1 MEAGQI
7 QRLLGQKQAQL
18 MKQRLA
24 KNIIDLLMTAALPVM
39 MVYSLAGETLH
50 ECIGTAMLAL
60 FIAHHILNRKAT
72 ASMFRGKQTPVR
84 ILGTVVN
91 LLLFAV
97 MVCLPISGIVL
108 SKHLYTWLPTDGLS
122 AIARTAHLLLSY
134 WGFALMSF
142 HLGLHADLWL
152 NRLKKRKA
160 AFILLTIALT
170 LIASFGV
177 YAFVAN
183 RLYEYMFLQT
193 QFVFFD
199 FDKPLILTFAEYL
212 SIIVLFAWIGY
223 WLKALLKRIR
233 KG

>member
-1 MEAGQI
+1 MSFLYVLEKVRHAAPWLAAIFSFLTDFGGEAAFLVVSLF
-7 QRLLGQKQAQL
+7 LLWCVDKREGFYVL
-18 MKQRLA
+18 S
-24 KNIIDLLMTAALPVM
+24 V
-39 MVYSLAGETLH
+39 G
-50 ECIGTAMLAL
+50 
-60 FIAHHILNRKAT
+60 F
-72 ASMFRGKQTPVR
+72 
-84 ILGTVVN
+84 LGTVVN

-122 AIARTAHLLLSY
+122 AIARTVHLLLSY
-134 WGFALMSF
+134 WGFVLMSF

-152 NRLKKRKA
+152 NRLKKREA

-212 SIIVLFAWIGY
+212 SMIVLFAWIGY

>member
-39 MVYSLAGETLH
+39 MAYSLAGETLH

-72 ASMFRGKQTPVR
+72 AAMFKVKQTVAR

-122 AIARTAHLLLSY
+122 AIARTVHLLLSY
-134 WGFALMSF
+134 WGFALFSF

-152 NRLKKRKA
+152 NRLKKKKA
-160 AFILLTIALT
+160 AFIVLSVVLT
-170 LIASFGV
+170 LIAAFGV

-193 QFVFFD
+193 QFLFFD
-199 FDKPLILTFAEYL
+199 YDKPLILTYAEYL
-212 SIIVLFAWIGY
+212 SMIVLFAWIGY
-223 WLKALLKRIR
+223 WLKALLKSGA
-233 KG
+233 K

>member
-1 MEAGQI
+1 
-7 QRLLGQKQAQL
+7 
-18 MKQRLA
+18 MKKKTL
-24 KNIIDLLMTAALPVM
+24 KTILDILMTAALPVM
-39 MVYSLAGETLH
+39 MAYSLAGETLH

-72 ASMFRGKQTPVR
+72 AAMFKVKQTVAR

-97 MVCLPISGIVL
+97 MICLPISGIVL

-122 AIARTAHLLLSY
+122 AIARTVHLLLSY
-134 WGFALMSF
+134 WGLVLMSF

-152 NRLKKRKA
+152 NRLRKRKA
-160 AFILLTIALT
+160 AFIILSIAFT

-212 SIIVLFAWIGY
+212 SMIVLFAWIGY
-223 WLKALLKRIR
+223 WLKTLLKRNR

>member
-1 MEAGQI
+1 
-7 QRLLGQKQAQL
+7 
-18 MKQRLA
+18 MKKKIL
-24 KNIIDLLMTAALPVM
+24 KTILDILMTAALPVM
-39 MVYSLAGETLH
+39 MAYSLAGETLH

-72 ASMFRGKQTPVR
+72 AAMFKVKQTVAR

-97 MVCLPISGIVL
+97 MICLPISGIVL

-122 AIARTAHLLLSY
+122 AIARTVHLLLSY
-134 WGFALMSF
+134 WGLVLMSF

-152 NRLKKRKA
+152 NRLRKRKA
-160 AFILLTIALT
+160 AFIILSIAFT

-212 SIIVLFAWIGY
+212 SMIVLFAWIGY
-223 WLKALLKRIR
+223 WLKTLLKRNR

>member
-39 MVYSLAGETLH
+39 MAYSLAGETLH

-122 AIARTAHLLLSY
+122 AIARTVHLLLSY
-134 WGFALMSF
+134 WGFVLMSF

-152 NRLKKRKA
+152 NRLKKREA

>member
-1 MEAGQI
+1 MEAGQV
-7 QRLLGQKQAQL
+7 QRLLGTQQAQL
-18 MKQRLA
+18 MKQRPA
-24 KNIIDLLMTAALPVM
+24 KNILDILMIAALPVLM
-39 MVYSLAGETLH
+39 AYSLVGETLH

-72 ASMFRGKQTPVR
+72 AAMFKVKQTVAR

-97 MVCLPISGIVL
+97 MICLPISGIVL

-122 AIARTAHLLLSY
+122 AIARTVHLLLSY
-134 WGFALMSF
+134 WGLALMSF

-152 NRLKKRKA
+152 NRLKKRKVT
-160 AFILLTIALT
+160 FILLTIALT

-177 YAFVAN
+177 YAFVTN

-212 SIIVLFAWIGY
+212 SMIVLFAWIGY

>member
-1 MEAGQI
+1 
-7 QRLLGQKQAQL
+7 
-18 MKQRLA
+18 MKKKTL
-24 KNIIDLLMTAALPVM
+24 KTILDILMTAALPVLM
-39 MVYSLAGETLH
+39 AYSLAGETLH
-50 ECIGTAMLAL
+50 EIVGTAMLAL
-60 FIAHHILNRKAT
+60 FITHHVLNRKAT
-72 ASMFRGKQTPVR
+72 AAMFKGKQAPAR
-84 ILGTVVN
+84 ILNTTVN
-91 LLLFAV
+91 SLLFAV
-97 MVCLPISGIVL
+97 MICLPISGIVL

-122 AIARTAHLLLSY
+122 AIARTVHLLLSY
-134 WGFALMSF
+134 WGFVLMSF

-152 NRLKKRKA
+152 NRLKKREA